1 MFHFFTVSVYFAFAV
16 YVTGVCLEHKEDWV
30 PGLQDAYSLI
40 ETLKFPLGRVSGD
53 TSQVNK

>member
-53 TSQVNK
+53 TSPSE